1 MLEKT
6 LKDVMIPAGSAREV
20 SEHFL
25 STVFVHFPD
34 PVISDRMHDDNLC
47 FNSGIKVV

>member
-1 MLEKT
+1 M
-6 LKDVMIPAGSAREV
+6 KDAMIAAGFAREV

-34 PVISDRMHDDNLC
+34 PVIWDWMDDDNLR
-47 FNSGIKVV
+47 FNIDGILYCL